1 MNEFKAVNDKIVV
14 SVGPVASNQVT
25 DGGICLPQTYDDGT
39 VSTGTVLS
47 VGSGVKDIQVG
58 DVVFF
63 EKNGVV
69 QLVENVFAMYDDY
82 VYAVQSR

>member
-1 MNEFKAVNDKIVV
+1 MNEFKAVNDKVVV
-14 SVGPVASNQVT
+14 SVEPVAPDN
-25 DGGICLPQTYDDGT
+25 DDT

-47 VGSGVKDIQVG
+47 VGSEVKDIQVG
-58 DVVFF
+58 DVIFF

-69 QLVENVFAMYDDY
+69 QLAENVFAMYDDY

>member
-14 SVGPVASNQVT
+14 SVGAVASNNN
-25 DGGICLPQTYDDGT
+25 DT

-47 VGSGVKDIQVG
+47 VGSEVKDIQVG

-69 QLVENVFAMYDDY
+69 QLADNVFAMYDDY
-82 VYAVQSR
+82 VYAVQC